1 MKFTS
6 LLLAATQ
13 VLAQDYVFKFAS
25 DIDLQKFMAS
35 MLSAEQFDNKL
46 LYSFLAIQ
54 DQIYDSTKVVKVLI

>member
-13 VLAQDYVFKFAS
+13 VLAQDYVFTFSS

-35 MLSAEQFDNKL
+35 MLTAEQFDNQL
-46 LYSFLAIQ
+46 LYSFLTIQ
-54 DQIYDSTKVVKVLI
+54 DQIYDSTKVVKVLC